1 METAAIHAVFFDFDG
16 VLTTARTGSI
26 TTLRY
31 LASATGLDGA
41 RLEDAF
47 RPFNHGLNLG
57 RTTHEA
63 AWPAI
68 CARLGTP
75 IDIGPLAGAF
85 ASTPLDGGMLDLARA
100 VSPCARVGII
110 TEIFI
115 DNTEANLEVPRA
127 G

>member
-1 METAAIHAVFFDFDG
+1 M
-16 VLTTARTGSI
+16 ARD
-26 TTLRY
+26 LRE
-31 LASATGLDGA
+31 A
-41 RLEDAF
+41 RDPD
-47 RPFNHGLNLG
+47 RH
-57 RTTHEA
+57 R
-63 AWPAI
+63 
-68 CARLGTP
+68 
-75 IDIGPLAGAF
+75 PLAGAF